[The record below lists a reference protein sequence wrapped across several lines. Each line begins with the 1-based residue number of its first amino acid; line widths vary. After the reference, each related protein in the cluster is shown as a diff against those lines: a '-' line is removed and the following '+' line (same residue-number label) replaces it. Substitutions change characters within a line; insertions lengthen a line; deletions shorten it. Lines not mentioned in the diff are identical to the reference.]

1 VQGAQIRYYFY
12 NEWRPDMPTPS
23 PSLSGSI
30 LFSREGGSPSASA
43 WLLSYPTFRNALQR
57 EETDFVALP
66 PYVRLPVLKRMTGQ
80 EAGTASVWRADLRG
94 VRASY
99 IELSTPCVA
108 DVLRDY
114 LSAGARNPECSGA
127 PDELETLSSI
137 FPAATVPLVARPPC
151 LLSPGAGFFL
161 EGWARFLAYWLRNDR
176 TIPMLAVDWP
186 VLCGRLTGD

>member
-1 VQGAQIRYYFY
+1 MEA
-12 NEWRPDMPTPS
+12 EMPMPR

-30 LFSREGGSPSASA
+30 SFSRQGENPSASA

-66 PYVRLPVLKRMTGQ
+66 PYVRLPALRRMTGQ
-80 EAGTASVWRADLRG
+80 QAGTASVWRADLRG

-108 DVLRDY
+108 EVLRDY
-114 LSAGARNPECSGA
+114 LSAGANHAEPSSEA
-127 PDELETLSSI
+127 TDQLETLSSI
-137 FPAATVPLVARPPC
+137 FPAATVPLLARPPC